1 MVVLWANGKVIDTV
15 SEADLGPR
23 LLRCTERVQLRG
35 EDGKPM
41 GEYAPPAPAEPLV
54 PWDPSITEEEVQ
66 RRLAEP
72 GFTFEEVK
80 QKLGWE

>member
-1 MVVLWANGKVIDTV
+1 MVVLWANGKVVDTV

-23 LLRCTERVQLRG
+23 LLRCTE
-35 EDGKPM
+35 DGRAM
-41 GEYAPPAPAEPLV
+41 GEYAPPAGTEPPV

-72 GFTFEEVK
+72 GFTFDQVK
-80 QKLGWE
+80 QQLGWQ